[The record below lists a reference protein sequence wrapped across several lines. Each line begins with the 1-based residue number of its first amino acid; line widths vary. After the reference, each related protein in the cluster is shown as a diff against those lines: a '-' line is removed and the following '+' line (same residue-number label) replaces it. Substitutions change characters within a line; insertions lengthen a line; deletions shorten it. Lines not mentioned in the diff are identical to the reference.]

1 MTDWAPVHAEARRIL
16 TLAWPVVVT
25 SLNWTML
32 QVTDVALVGL
42 VSTDQ
47 AAILGASRTI
57 GFVAVV
63 AGLGAL
69 TGILVFTSQAD
80 GAGDLRATG
89 KLLHEGVVLAAVLS
103 VIAGVPIYLF
113 AEHLLAVVEVAP
125 QLIVATAVLVR
136 IFAVTLPFYLLTFAF
151 SYFLEGISRP
161 QRVTI
166 VNLAILPL
174 NAVLAWAF
182 SGGHLGF
189 AQQGAAGAALAT
201 LVAAALGTVGMMVAV
216 WTLPDASGRGVRAL
230 GRLGMAPLRAG
241 VGRLLLFGA
250 MPALAAALEIAG
262 FSLVIGLSTRLGDM
276 VAHAYQIVFS
286 IHNVTFAIA
295 IGFGSAAGVRAG
307 NAVGEGAPAAAGQR
321 VAIALALALAT
332 TALVVLALMI
342 GRPAVVRVFPATGEV
357 HLLASAMLLLWAPF
371 ILFDSTQMV
380 LVSALR
386 SLDDQVMAGVNS
398 IVAFFG
404 VTGGAGWLL
413 VHWGYGATGLVI
425 ASGAGMAAA
434 AALHGARFWQVSAR
448 LRSKN

>member
-16 TLAWPVVVT
+16 TLAWPVIVT
-25 SLNWTML
+25 SLNWTIL

-80 GAGDLRATG
+80 GAGDLPATG

-125 QLIVATAVLVR
+125 QLIAATAVLVR
-136 IFAVTLPFYLLTFAF
+136 IFAATLPFYLLTFAF

-230 GRLGMAPLRAG
+230 CRVGLAPFRAR

-286 IHNVTFAIA
+286 IHNVTFAVA

-307 NAVGEGAPAAAGQR
+307 NAVGEGAPAAAVQR

-404 VTGGAGWLL
+404 VTGGVGWLL

-434 AALHGARFWQVSAR
+434 AALHGVRFWQVSAR
-448 LRSKN
+448 LRSKS